1 MYRVNKEVVVNWKV
15 GLRRREEESVDW
27 KTDLGW
33 VPYISPVLERPIL
46 TKSIEAQQALPV
58 LDVEYGTQCFLN

>member
-27 KTDLGW
+27 KTDLG
-33 VPYISPVLERPIL
+33 
-46 TKSIEAQQALPV
+46 
-58 LDVEYGTQCFLN
+58 